1 MVSTGIVLGLSSAI
15 AFGLLDSL
23 ISIASRFFG
32 TMQTIV
38 LAQAISAVLILLYLV
53 SFLKTGLVYQSSSV
67 PVLLL
72 VGISLGIVN
81 TCANLSLYRGLA
93 IGPVALVSP
102 IAASYGLVTT
112 ILALCIYHDALGMP
126 QVLAIGL
133 VFAGVML
140 AATDSKRPV
149 FPKFSVITWVRIC
162 LLASTLVVST
172 LMSIVLLLL
181 FPGLRTAGWIA
192 ILPGFA
198 GAVCIYFALAHL
210 FLPSEYRHFPLLRGR
225 HDVKPGFIAP
235 SKGILFGLGA
245 MLCFGIEFFI
255 LSAATHELGPTQ
267 PIMWSRTCSVILLL
281 CYACRKRTNIWRGL
295 SLKHLGVIVLIA
307 LFDTLGMVWYDIG
320 TGQSPTSIVATLSST
335 YMLIPTLLGII
346 IYRERL
352 KRLQWVGVG
361 SIVTG
366 VVLLALAG

>member
-1 MVSTGIVLGLSSAI
+1 MVSAGIVLGLSSAI

-38 LAQAISAVLILLYLV
+38 VAQAISAVLILLYLV
-53 SFLKTGLVYQSSSV
+53 SFLKTGLVYQPSTL
-67 PVLLL
+67 PLLLL

-112 ILALCIYHDALGMP
+112 ILALCIYHDALGML

-133 VFAGVML
+133 VFAGVVL
-140 AATDSKRPV
+140 AATDSKRAVLPR
-149 FPKFSVITWVRIC
+149 FSVITWMRIC
-162 LLASTLVVST
+162 LLASALVVST
-172 LMSIVLLLL
+172 LTCIVLLLL
-181 FPGLRTAGWIA
+181 LPGLRTAGWIV
-192 ILPGFA
+192 IVPGLI
-198 GAVCIYFALAHL
+198 GATCLYFTMTHV
-210 FLPSEYRHFPLLRGR
+210 FLPSEHRHFPLSWR
-225 HDVKPGFIAP
+225 KPNMRAQFIAP
-235 SKGILFGLGA
+235 SQGILFGLGA

-255 LSAATHELGPTQ
+255 LSAATRELGPTQ
-267 PIMWSRTCSVILLL
+267 PIMWSRTFSVILLL
-281 CYACRKRTNIWRGL
+281 CYAGRKRTNIWRGL
-295 SLKHLGVIVLIA
+295 SLKHLGIIALIA

-320 TGQSPTSIVATLSST
+320 TGQSATSIVATLSST

-361 SIVTG
+361 SIIMG
-366 VVLLALAG
+366 VVLLALSG